1 MIWPY
6 RSCVLPDTAGD
17 DHRGEP
23 QLAARSGQDDE
34 AAGVLQRLTRRVR
47 GVRSWV
53 LRRPGGARIWRAG
66 VAVIGLLVVLVGI
79 VLLVVP
85 GPGWVVIFVGIG
97 IWATEFAWAKS
108 LLTFVQRK
116 VKEFTTWVG
125 RQPRGLT
132 VAIVGAAVVIVGAI
146 AWLALR

>member
-1 MIWPY
+1 
-6 RSCVLPDTAGD
+6 V
-17 DHRGEP
+17 
-23 QLAARSGQDDE
+23 
-34 AAGVLQRLTRRVR
+34 V
-47 GVRSWV
+47 
-53 LRRPGGARIWRAG
+53 RRPGGARIWRAG

-132 VAIVGAAVVIVGAI
+132 AAIVGAAVVIVGAI

>member
-1 MIWPY
+1 M
-6 RSCVLPDTAGD
+6 LPDTGD
-17 DHRGEP
+17 DHSGQT
-23 QLAARSGQDDE
+23 QLAAGSGEDDE

-53 LRRPGGARIWRAG
+53 VRRPGGARIWRAG

-116 VKEFTTWVG
+116 VREFTTWVG
-125 RQPRGLT
+125 RQPRGLA
-132 VAIVGAAVVIVGAI
+132 VSAGAAAVVIVAAI
-146 AWLALR
+146 VWLALR